1 MWKNVGCSLFFRVDR
16 RGTRRRRTDGQT
28 RRKHTYSSGRVKRRH
43 RMRFANGRE
52 AQVGDV
58 FRLGDGT
65 KGTVVCSID
74 GAQYSES
81 YSEAQW
87 SYLSQGILAENKS
100 MGLVHFEEP
109 EANMVFEYGLKES
122 T

>member
-1 MWKNVGCSLFFRVDR
+1 
-16 RGTRRRRTDGQT
+16 
-28 RRKHTYSSGRVKRRH
+28 
-43 RMRFANGRE
+43 MRFRNGRE
-52 AQVGDV
+52 AKIGDV

-81 YSEAQW
+81 YPEAQW
-87 SYLSQGILAENKS
+87 SYLGQGILAETES
-100 MGLVHFEEP
+100 MGLVHYEEP
-109 EANMVFEYGLKES
+109 EANMVFEHGAEEN